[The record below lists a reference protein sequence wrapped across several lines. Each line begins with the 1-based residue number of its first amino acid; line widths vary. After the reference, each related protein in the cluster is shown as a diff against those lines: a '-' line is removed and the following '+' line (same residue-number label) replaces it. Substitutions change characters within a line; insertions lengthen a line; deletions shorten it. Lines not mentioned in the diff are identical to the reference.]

1 MFSQFLQLVERT
13 VAVVSAAQRWVT
25 FWGPVTEAPM
35 LLAPFLAVGSVL
47 SLALL
52 AGVAAGSLAI
62 LIVALMA
69 LYVLLTEIFG
79 ISIEFAG

>member
-1 MFSQFLQLVERT
+1 MFSQVLQLIERT
-13 VAVVSAAQRWVT
+13 VAVVTAAQRWVS
-25 FWGPVTEAPM
+25 FWGPVTEAPL

-52 AGVAAGSLAI
+52 TGIAAGSLAM

-69 LYVLLTEIFG
+69 LYVLLTEVFG
-79 ISIEFAG
+79 IAIEFGA